1 MLYYSYPQIQFQ
13 EVPDEISLS
22 LSLSGCDLHCKG
34 CHSQETWDPKFGK
47 PLTNEEIN
55 KLLKRHKHISCVLL
69 YGGEWDFE
77 DLNRIINY
85 IKENYPHLKIAFYTG
100 RTLDFPKFTKDFLKK
115 LDYIKVG
122 PYIEKLGALNS
133 PTTNQR
139 FYVLKNG
146 EIIKDKTSWFYEG
159 RNKRFDI

>member
-1 MLYYSYPQIQFQ
+1 MLHYDYEQIQFQ

-22 LSLSGCDLHCKG
+22 ISLFGCDLHCKG
-34 CHSQETWDPKFGK
+34 CHSKDTWNPKGGK
-47 PLTNEEIN
+47 GPLTNEVID

-77 DLNRIINY
+77 DLNRIIDY
-85 IKENYPHLKIAFYTG
+85 IRNNYPNLKIALYTG
-100 RTLDFPKFTKDFLKK
+100 RELNFPKFTKEFLKK

-122 PYIEKLGALNS
+122 AYKEELGALSS

-139 FYVLKNG
+139 FYVLKDG
-146 EIIKDKTSWFYEG
+146 EIDEDKTSWFYSD
-159 RNKRFDI
+159 RFNS